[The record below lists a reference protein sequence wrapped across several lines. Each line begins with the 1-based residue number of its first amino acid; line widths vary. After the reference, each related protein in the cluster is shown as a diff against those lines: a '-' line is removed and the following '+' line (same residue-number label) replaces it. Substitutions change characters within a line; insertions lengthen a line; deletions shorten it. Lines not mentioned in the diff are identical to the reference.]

1 MGSVSTLDDAH
12 QARRDKH
19 LLNRHATQ
27 LRVVV
32 ALFGVEVPADID
44 AEQPWQQLFQRVADA
59 VGRLGEFVRLNHCR
73 RAVHCAQMDVAFVV
87 VVVLCER

>member
-1 MGSVSTLDDAH
+1 MGILLTLDDAH
-12 QARRDKH
+12 QARRDEH
-19 LLNRHATQ
+19 LLNRHLAQ

-59 VGRLGEFVRLNHCR
+59 IGRLGKLVRLDHCR
-73 RAVHCAQMDVAFVV
+73 CAVHCAQMDVAFMV